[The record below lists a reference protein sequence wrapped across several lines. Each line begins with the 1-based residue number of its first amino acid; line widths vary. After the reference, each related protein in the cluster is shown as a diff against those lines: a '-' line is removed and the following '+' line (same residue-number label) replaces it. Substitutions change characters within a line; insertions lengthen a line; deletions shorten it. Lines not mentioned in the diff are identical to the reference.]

1 MRSLFAVFCFCLSGI
16 AYGQLDGTLKLA
28 ISLGDGVQIAFDSVD
43 RKHNFNTEVEAKLHN
58 GDFRFSKGQY
68 HPAVRYYHEVLE
80 YYIPNDK
87 KGFYL
92 VDVARK
98 SARIDDRF
106 STSEKLLRQIIKL
119 KLSEEKWLIVT
130 SALNNLGIYHHMIG
144 DLRVAEKLYTNAM
157 LIRGREFGKTS
168 EYYVATLHNLAVLR
182 KDQGRYLAA
191 EDMLNYVTKYY
202 QKVRGANSFQLAI
215 VQNNQAM
222 LFANLGRQQEA
233 TALLIELSKNIDQFP
248 VHSLDGA
255 RILINAALVH
265 AENGSYNLSTQLLQ
279 QARQVYE
286 NLKYTKH
293 PDYDYLKMMQANMG
307 LANAST
313 SMTEEQFDDFLKSFK
328 KDGKEGLAY
337 WNALALKGEFL
348 MDQGKYLEAET
359 LLQQVASGRLA
370 TLGKLNKDY
379 LKSQNLVAICQ
390 WKLGKHDV
398 AYQTFRSVTKSYLKL
413 IDKYFY
419 GFSDIEKAKFW
430 THLKVELD
438 AFYSFA
444 TEYYTLSP
452 AVLNDVYNLRLKTKG
467 LLMANSNA
475 LRHKIEEDGSAET
488 KELFAYWTALRQSLS
503 GYYEADDETLE
514 TLGVDILSI
523 EKEVNEIEKELYRA
537 LDLKGVSSTTTWSN
551 VSAMLEPQSAAVEII
566 RVSNTYSAS
575 EAAYIALVLKSGK
588 IELVQLGSADAMET
602 KMLRYYRNG
611 VKNKVEESLSYDTYW
626 AALQEALGQVDQLYL
641 SLDGVYNLISIN
653 TLQKNNQHLINELQI
668 EIVTNTATLA
678 DTRSETSNEQ
688 VVLFGNPD
696 FGNPKVAPLPGTSV
710 ELQVVGGLFDAE
722 DVLLITKDAATENSL
737 KEIQKPRLL
746 HIATHGFFDK
756 DEASGDSNTRSL
768 RRANPLVRSGLL
780 TANSQKTDGVF
791 TAYDAMNMNL
801 YQTDLVV
808 LSACETGLGD
818 VVNGE
823 GVYGLSRAFTIA
835 GARHL
840 IMSLWKVDD
849 QATQELMTTF
859 YRKYLQSGDIT
870 SAFREAQL
878 ALRQKYPDPY
888 YWGAFVLTRS

>member
-1 MRSLFAVFCFCLSGI
+1 MRSLFIVVCLTLSGM

-28 ISLGDGVQIAFDSVD
+28 ISLGDGVQLAFDSVD

-58 GDFRFSKGQY
+58 AVFRFSKGQY
-68 HPAVRYYHEVLE
+68 PTAIRYYHEVLE
-80 YYIPNDK
+80 YYIPKDN

-98 SARIDDRF
+98 SARIDERF
-106 STSEKLLRQIIKL
+106 STSEKLLRQITKL
-119 KLSEEKWLIVT
+119 KLTEGRWRIIT
-130 SALNNLGIYHHMIG
+130 AALNNLGIYHHMIG
-144 DLRVAEKLYTNAM
+144 DLRVAEKLYTNA
-157 LIRGREFGKTS
+157 LVIRGREFGKTS

-191 EDMLNYVTKYY
+191 EDMLKYVTRYY
-202 QKVRGANSFQLAI
+202 QKMRGTNSFQLAI
-215 VQNNQAM
+215 VQNNQGM
-222 LFANLGRQQEA
+222 LYANLGRQQEA
-233 TALLIELSKNIDQFP
+233 TALFTELTKNLDQFP
-248 VHSLDGA
+248 AHSLDRA
-255 RILINAALVH
+255 RIMINAALVH
-265 AENGSYNLSTQLLQ
+265 AENGSYDLSTPLIQ
-279 QARQVYE
+279 QALHVYE

-293 PDYDYLKMMQANMG
+293 PDYDYLKLVQASMG
-307 LANAST
+307 LANAS
-313 SMTEEQFDDFLKSFK
+313 SAMNEEQFDDFLNSIK

-337 WNALALKGEFL
+337 WNALSLKGEFL

-370 TLGKLNKDY
+370 TLGTLNKNY

-390 WKLGKHDV
+390 WKQGKHDA
-398 AYQTFRSVTKSYLKL
+398 AYETFKSVTNGYLKL

-419 GFSDIEKAKFW
+419 GFSDTEKAKFW

-444 TEYYTLSP
+444 TEYHTLAP
-452 AVLNDVYNLRLKTKG
+452 AVLQDVYNLRLKTKG
-467 LLMANSNA
+467 LLLANSNA
-475 LRHKIEEDGSAET
+475 LRYKIEEAGSDET
-488 KELFAYWTALRQSLS
+488 KERFAYWIALKQSLS
-503 GYYEADDETLE
+503 GYYEADQETLE
-514 TLGVDILSI
+514 TLGIDILSI
-523 EKEVNEIEKELYRA
+523 ETEVNEIEKQLYREVN
-537 LDLKGVSSTTTWSN
+537 LQGVSTAATWSD
-551 VSAMLEPQSAAVEII
+551 VSATLEPQSAAVEII
-566 RVSNTYSAS
+566 RINNTHSATG
-575 EAAYIALVLKSGK
+575 EAYIALVLKSGT
-588 IELVQLGSADAMET
+588 IELVQLGLAEAMET

-611 VKNKVEESLSYDTYW
+611 VKSKVDESLSYDTYW
-626 AALQEALGQVDQLYL
+626 AALQDALGPVNQLYL

-653 TLQKNNQHLINELQI
+653 TLQKNGQHLIDQLQL
-668 EIVTNTATLA
+668 EIVTNTATLTN
-678 DTRSETSNEQ
+678 TRGALSNEQ
-688 VVLFGNPD
+688 IVLFGNPD
-696 FGNPKVAPLPGTSV
+696 FGNTNVAPLPGTSV
-710 ELQVVGGLFDAE
+710 ELNAVGGLFDAE
-722 DVLLITKDAATENSL
+722 DVLLITKAAATENSL

-756 DEASGDSNTRSL
+756 DEAAGEGNTRSL
-768 RRANPLVRSGLL
+768 RRANPLIRSGLL

-791 TAYDAMNMNL
+791 TAFDAMNMNL

-859 YRKYLQSGDIT
+859 YSVFLQSGDIT
-870 SAFREAQL
+870 TAFREAQL